1 MNSIKKI
8 LTICSSLVLVL
19 GLSAGVWA
27 DDPQGESEREVERLS
42 SGIFA
47 SDVGMTYPSLFPIWN
62 DTTNQFESRTYTVPS
77 VVTSSGI
84 DVSRYQ
90 GNIDWQA
97 AAADGVDFAFI
108 RVAYRGY
115 ETGKIQEDSYFRRN
129 IEEAQ
134 KAGIRVGV
142 YVYSQAVTEDEA
154 REEAAYLMH
163 KIAGYQMDLPLV
175 FDYEFAGKTGR
186 LYDAYKNG
194 NLGREKATSICLAF
208 CRYVK
213 SFGYDSIVY
222 ANASML
228 NNQLNADKLEDETEI
243 WLANYTTNT
252 AYRGDFEYWQY
263 TSSGQVDGIY
273 TKVDCNFAFVNRSY
287 RSGNGCFPFADVTSG
302 FWYYNSVKYAY
313 DHDLFAGSSWNRF
326 DPDGIMTRA
335 MLVSVLYRLDGSP
348 KVEGNSDFNDLS
360 QDWYK
365 DAVLWA
371 KQNGIVSG
379 VSDVSFAPNQPVT
392 REQMAAILYRY
403 ASYKGYDTAG
413 LSDLSAFSDRG
424 TISGYAVSSMQWAVN
439 KGYISGFPGKTL
451 APKSGTTRA
460 QVASILERFC
470 KANFVN

>member
-27 DDPQGESEREVERLS
+27 DDPLDKIERESELFPA
-42 SGIFA
+42 GFLPY
-47 SDVGMTYPSLFPIWN
+47 DVGMTFPSLFPVWN
-62 DTTNQFESRTYTVPS
+62 DTTQQFEDCTYTVPS
-77 VVTSSGI
+77 VVASSGI

-97 AAADGVDFAFI
+97 VADDGVDFAFI

-115 ETGKIQEDSYFRRN
+115 ETGRLQEDAYFRRN

-142 YVYSQAVTEDEA
+142 YIYSQAVTEDEA
-154 REEAAYLMH
+154 REEAAYLIH
-163 KIAGYQMDLPLV
+163 RIAGYQMDLPLV
-175 FDYEFAGKTGR
+175 FDYEFAGANSRLRNAYDNKT
-186 LYDAYKNG
+186 LNA
-194 NLGREKATSICLAF
+194 EKGTDICLAF
-208 CRYVK
+208 CRYVE

-222 ANASML
+222 ANKSML
-228 NNQLNADKLEDETEI
+228 NQQLNADRLEDETEI

-252 AYRGDFEYWQY
+252 SYSGGFQYWQY
-263 TSSGQVDGIY
+263 TSSGQVDGIQ

-287 RSGNGCFPFADVTSG
+287 HSGNGCFPFVDAPSTA
-302 FWYYNSVKYAY
+302 WYYNSVKYAY
-313 DHDLFAGSSWNRF
+313 DNDLFNGTSWNRF
-326 DPDGIMTRA
+326 EPESTMTRA
-335 MLVSVLYRLDGSP
+335 MLVSVLYRMDGSP
-348 KVEGNSDFNDLS
+348 KAEGNSGFDDLT

-379 VSDVSFAPNQPVT
+379 VSATSFAPSQPVT
-392 REQMAAILYRY
+392 REQIASILYRY
-403 ASYKGYDTAG
+403 AAYKNYNILG
-413 LSDLSAFSDRG
+413 LTDLSGFGDAQSV
-424 TISGYAVSSMQWAVN
+424 SAYAVMPMQWAV
-439 KGYISGFPGKTL
+439 KEGYISGFPGKIL
-451 APKSGTTRA
+451 APCQGATRA

-470 KANFVN
+470 EANSVH

>member
-287 RSGNGCFPFADVTSG
+287 RSGNGCFPFVDVTSA
-302 FWYYNSVKYAY
+302 WYYNSVKYAY
-313 DHDLFAGSSWNRF
+313 EHDLFAGTSWNRF
-326 DPDGIMTRA
+326 DPDGIMSRA

-392 REQMAAILYRY
+392 REQMAAILY
-403 ASYKGYDTAG
+403 
-413 LSDLSAFSDRG
+413 LSL
-424 TISGYAVSSMQWAVN
+424 IH
-439 KGYISGFPGKTL
+439 I
-451 APKSGTTRA
+451 
-460 QVASILERFC
+460 
-470 KANFVN
+470 